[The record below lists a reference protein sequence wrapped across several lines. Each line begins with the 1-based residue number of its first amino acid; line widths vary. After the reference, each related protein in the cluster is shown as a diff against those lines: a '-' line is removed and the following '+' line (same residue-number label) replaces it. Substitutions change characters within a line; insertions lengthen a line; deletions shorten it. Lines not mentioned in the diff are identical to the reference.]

1 MIIPLRWLW
10 YILRNYLFFK
20 NVSSSISQK
29 KHLSVCLY
37 EILRKFFLTH
47 SFMNR
52 FWWKFI
58 RILILILRMRKYFTL
73 ISMTS
78 KVIEGH
84 KSSSNFSVNPTLP
97 LMDGP
102 LMLPSQIMCISLFF
116 LTLHLV
122 LYSPLFLLLSLY
134 IPLYLPLL
142 LYANINLH
150 S

>member
-1 MIIPLRWLW
+1 
-10 YILRNYLFFK
+10 
-20 NVSSSISQK
+20 
-29 KHLSVCLY
+29 
-37 EILRKFFLTH
+37 
-47 SFMNR
+47 MN
-52 FWWKFI
+52 
-58 RILILILRMRKYFTL
+58 TQ
-73 ISMTS
+73 SMTS

-102 LMLPSQIMCISLFF
+102 FMLPSQIVCISLN
-116 LTLHLV
+116 LV

-142 LYANINLH
+142 LHANINLH